1 MQKPTEF
8 EMATAE
14 QLATERGHSKPTAAD
29 TNDAKA
35 LVESWNIKRLQLGL
49 QPWE

>member
-8 EMATAE
+8 EMVTAE
-14 QLATERGHSKPTAAD
+14 QLAAERGHSKPTTTD
-29 TNDAKA
+29 TDDAKA
-35 LVESWNIKRLQLGL
+35 LVDSWNTQRLQLGL